1 MVKCTGKSVLKG
13 IAIGKIYVYRKKEF
27 TLVRTQIANVDDE
40 IKRFELAVEAAE
52 KQLETLYQEAL
63 ETVGEKEAK
72 IFEVHGMMLEDE
84 GYLEDIKAMI
94 RDKCNAEYAVKEV
107 GDNYSQMFAA
117 MDNEYMRAR
126 SVDILDIS
134 NKVINILAGVGDDSI
149 KSDEPVILLADDLT
163 PSETISMDKDK
174 VLAFVTVHG
183 SANSHTAI
191 LARSLNLPSL
201 VNTDVALLDEY
212 QGKMA
217 IVDGFSDEFVINP
230 PEDVLEDLT
239 QKRDKWVEEAEKLKK
254 LIGQDNV
261 TTDGRRVNVYCN
273 IGGVDDVE
281 RVIQAD
287 GGGIGLFR
295 ILDGTHARQRKNS
308 LKVIRRFLK
317 KWKAKR

>member
-239 QKRDKWVEEAEKLKK
+239 QKRDKWVEEAE
-254 LIGQDNV
+254 I
-261 TTDGRRVNVYCN
+261 
-273 IGGVDDVE
+273 
-281 RVIQAD
+281 
-287 GGGIGLFR
+287 
-295 ILDGTHARQRKNS
+295 
-308 LKVIRRFLK
+308 
-317 KWKAKR
+317 

>member
-1 MVKCTGKSVLKG
+1 
-13 IAIGKIYVYRKKEF
+13 
-27 TLVRTQIANVDDE
+27 
-40 IKRFELAVEAAE
+40 
-52 KQLETLYQEAL
+52 
-63 ETVGEKEAK
+63 
-72 IFEVHGMMLEDE
+72 
-84 GYLEDIKAMI
+84 
-94 RDKCNAEYAVKEV
+94 
-107 GDNYSQMFAA
+107 MFAA

-217 IVDGFSDEFVINP
+217 IVDGFSD
-230 PEDVLEDLT
+230 L
-239 QKRDKWVEEAEKLKK
+239 
-254 LIGQDNV
+254 
-261 TTDGRRVNVYCN
+261 
-273 IGGVDDVE
+273 
-281 RVIQAD
+281 
-287 GGGIGLFR
+287 
-295 ILDGTHARQRKNS
+295 
-308 LKVIRRFLK
+308 
-317 KWKAKR
+317 